1 MLTVTE
7 VAKQHLKE
15 TLLAFTDNRE
25 MGLRFIVTESGSF
38 GLALDKEREG
48 DQIVE
53 HEGLKVLL
61 IGLETVATVE
71 GTTID
76 VRDADEGLQLVISRG
91 QG

>member
-7 VAKQHLKE
+7 GARQHLKE
-15 TLLAFTDNRE
+15 TLLAFTDDRE
-25 MGLRFIVTESGSF
+25 MGLRFIVTESSGF

-61 IGLETVATVE
+61 IGLETGATVE